1 MSYEKNKLNKRKWR
15 GQTCAF
21 WFSPVITFPN
31 SRSNTPV
38 SQYGPSWFV
47 KAHGTPG
54 LGKRGAAFVSNL
66 SPKGFLLIQ
75 AQLLCV
81 WYGWLHFHGLKYHH
95 GNLSES
101 QEIGHLMY
109 FIHPFARERDRAIE
123 LSPFLHFQTELI
135 FLYSLDSEKAFSQRG
150 NRDPSTNAKWPS
162 PDDPV
167 QTVHILLKRLHGCY
181 VNTFRWNHTKRRVK
195 PYYSRAQSCL
205 CAWVFCTHSSEQ
217 VIRHTA

>member
-1 MSYEKNKLNKRKWR
+1 M
-15 GQTCAF
+15 
-21 WFSPVITFPN
+21 
-31 SRSNTPV
+31 
-38 SQYGPSWFV
+38 
-47 KAHGTPG
+47 
-54 LGKRGAAFVSNL
+54 SNL

-135 FLYSLDSEKAFSQRG
+135 FLYSLDSEKAVSQRVTMTQAQMQ
-150 NRDPSTNAKWPS
+150 S
-162 PDDPV
+162 DPV
-167 QTVHILLKRLHGCY
+167 QTTRSRLLKRLHGCY
-181 VNTFRWNHTKRRVK
+181 VNTFCWNHTKRHVK